1 MQPSET
7 SDSDRDVQ
15 RGREAAR
22 TPFDIGLSAMPTPR
36 SHMDRHD
43 KLHPLAVTA
52 RLCVFVGAVLT
63 MASLAYAVRVGML
76 LGGWVALGSAVVP
89 VSLGVLI
96 VMVGSIASVYAHHE
110 ERGMNGEKR
119 GSSI

>member
-36 SHMDRHD
+36 SHN